1 MWLQFLFELQLI
13 ETYSAAIFLDALYSK
28 PNRKKMKKM
37 YKQSKKI
44 K

>member
-1 MWLQFLFELQLI
+1 MWLEFLFELQLI
-13 ETYSAAIFLDALYSK
+13 ETSSAAIFLGAFYSK
-28 PNRKKMKKM
+28 PNRKKMNKM